1 MYETHVTTLSSNFSE
16 LYFQFDLRFEK
27 DELSDRSKEMLWKT
41 LKGKGKLKPAVF
53 EKAFAKLKTLNFSL
67 SDPSAY
73 RGRFSSE
80 TSMLREKTEL
90 IFALRNAFD

>member
-53 EKAFAKLKTLNFSL
+53 EKAFAKLKTLNFPCPIL
-67 SDPSAY
+67 PH
-73 RGRFSSE
+73 
-80 TSMLREKTEL
+80 TEADS
-90 IFALRNAFD
+90 ALRLQCYEKRRS